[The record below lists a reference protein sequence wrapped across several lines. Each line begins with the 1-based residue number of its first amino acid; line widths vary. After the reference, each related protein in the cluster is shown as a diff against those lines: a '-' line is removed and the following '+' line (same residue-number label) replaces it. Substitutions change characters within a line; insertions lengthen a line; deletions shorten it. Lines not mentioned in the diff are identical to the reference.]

1 MANNIPIVNLGNRD
15 RFFNPKRYA
24 KSKSAKDLVAD
35 VINQLINF
43 EKHDG
48 LRQRARKKRDHEIF
62 NRQIEAIICEAV
74 HRYLSDPK
82 KRIAISLS
90 NQKLSRKD
98 SESNILNNT
107 LSQNLKNLAR
117 PDMAFIELET
127 GNHTAGLVTTFWAG
141 KRLITR
147 INERKLTYN
156 DLAVERSTNVIELRE
171 PKLNSGGKGKLIKF
185 EETDLIRQYRDEM
198 EQINA
203 HLREADIYYQGDKDI
218 DDSRRDLKRVFNNAN
233 FEESGRLY
241 GGFWSNM
248 KNEDRK
254 DITIDDEWVVS
265 LDYGQM
271 GLRLAYSLA
280 KAPINFED
288 GYLIPG
294 WENAREGTKKLINI
308 MLNTSNSDKWNVSS
322 AIKKAYKHRE
332 EIERHLFR
340 DIFIF
345 HAPIAHLFRQPLGTK
360 FMFLES
366 EILIDV
372 LLELNKKGITALPI
386 HDCVLVK
393 PSVADIA
400 KDIMLKVFNEH
411 TGIEGS
417 VDVEYL

>member
-1 MANNIPIVNLGNRD
+1 MTTNRD

-35 VINQLINF
+35 VANQLNGL

-48 LRQRARKKRDHEIF
+48 LRKRARKKRDEEIF
-62 NRQIEAIICEAV
+62 IRQIEAIICEAV
-74 HRYLSDPK
+74 HRYLTDPD
-82 KRIAISLS
+82 KRIAINLS

-107 LSQNLKNLAR
+107 ISQNIKNLAR
-117 PDMAFIELET
+117 PEMAFLELEP
-127 GNHTAGLVTTFWAG
+127 GDYKQGLVTTFWSG
-141 KRLITR
+141 KRLTNR
-147 INERKLTYN
+147 IKERGLTHN
-156 DLAVERSTNVIELRE
+156 DLAVEKSTNVIELRGE
-171 PKLNSGGKGKLIKF
+171 KTHKGGKGKLIKY
-185 EETDLIRQYRDEM
+185 EETDLTRQYRYEM

-203 HLREADIYYQGDKDI
+203 HLRQADICYQGNKDI
-218 DDSRRDLKRVFNNAN
+218 DDSRRELKRVFINGN
-233 FEESGRLY
+233 FDEFGRLC

-280 KAPINFED
+280 KTPITFED

-294 WENAREGTKKLINI
+294 WEKAREGTKKLISI
-308 MLNTSNSDKWNVSS
+308 MLNTNNRDDWYVSS
-322 AIKKAYKHRE
+322 TIKKTYKYRE
-332 EIERHLFR
+332 NIERQLFK
-340 DIFIF
+340 DIFEF
-345 HAPIAHLFRQPLGTK
+345 HAPIAHLFSQSLGTK

-372 LLELNKKGITALPI
+372 LLELNQKSITALPI

-393 PSVADIA
+393 ESDAEVT
-400 KDIMLKVFNEH
+400 KEVMLRIFNEH
-411 TGIEGS
+411 TDVVSS
-417 VDVEYL
+417 VDIEHL